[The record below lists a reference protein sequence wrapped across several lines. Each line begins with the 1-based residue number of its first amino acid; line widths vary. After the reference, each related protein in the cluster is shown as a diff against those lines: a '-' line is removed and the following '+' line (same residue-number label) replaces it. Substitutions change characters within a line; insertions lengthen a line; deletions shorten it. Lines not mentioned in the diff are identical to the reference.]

1 MASKRLKYGSTS
13 AAITALVV
21 ALVVVLNAAITALSS
36 HFFWFSDMTESNLY
50 TLSDEAIA
58 LLDQIDAPVRI
69 IFATDADKL
78 ENGTYD
84 ENTPLVY
91 NTAKQIAEHCP
102 NVTVECHNVYKEYD
116 FFKKYLSTAAS
127 TIPTTSVIVESGTEY
142 RLYTLDAFFI
152 FDENYQRIWAYNG
165 ENKFV
170 AGMMQVTAVEQPVV
184 CFTIEHGEKSVD
196 GGSKALADLFTDAGF
211 RVLEIDLSK
220 DDIPEDCRIVI
231 TNGPVY
237 DFIGRVEAGEDQ
249 SANEIAKLDSFLDHY
264 GCYMIF
270 ADYDTAGGL
279 RNLSEFLE
287 EWGIKFDTGAY
298 ISDYDHSTSVDGLTV
313 VAQYVKDDDKKLGAD
328 LYRDIAALETM
339 PKTVMRQPMPINISW
354 DENEGLTGMRKV
366 FPVLRTYDSADT
378 MRDGEV
384 TNEDVARNL
393 MTLSYDRVIINNNYY
408 YSYVL
413 ACGSSTFTDDD
424 NLLSQAFANSDIL
437 YSAMRSLGKERI
449 LNDLEYKAFD
459 KTEVSVTTSQA
470 NGWTVALTAILPVIV
485 VVCGV
490 IVTVRRKHR

>member
-1 MASKRLKYGSTS
+1 MTNKRLKYGSTS
-13 AAITALVV
+13 AAITALAV
-21 ALVVVLNAAITALSS
+21 ALVVVANVIFTVLAAR
-36 HFFWFSDMTESNLY
+36 FMWFSDMTNSNLY

-58 LLDQIDAPVRI
+58 LLDQITAPVKI
-69 IFATDADKL
+69 IFAADADKL
-78 ENGTYD
+78 EDGTYN
-84 ENTPLVY
+84 ENTPLVF

-116 FFKKYLSTAAS
+116 FFKKYLATAAS
-127 TIPTTSVIVESGTEY
+127 TIPTTSVVVESGSEY

-152 FDENYQRIWAYNG
+152 FDENYQKIWAYNG

-184 CFTIEHGEKSVD
+184 CFTIEHGEKTVD
-196 GGSKALADLFTDAGF
+196 GGSKALAGLFVDAGF
-211 RVLEIDLSK
+211 EVREVDLSK
-220 DDIPEDCRIVI
+220 DDVPEDCRIVI

-237 DFIGRVEAGEDQ
+237 DFLGRVEAGDDQ
-249 SANEIAKLDSFLDHY
+249 SANEIAKLDRFLDNY

-270 ADYDTAGGL
+270 ADPDTAGSL
-279 RNLSEFLE
+279 RNLNEFLE

-298 ISDYDHSTSVDGLTV
+298 IRDYDHSTSVDGLNI
-313 VAQYVKDDDKKLGAD
+313 VAEYVRDEDKKLGAD
-328 LYRDIAALETM
+328 IYRDIAALDTM
-339 PKTVMRQPMPINISW
+339 PKTVMRRAMPINVSW

-366 FPVLRTYDSADT
+366 FPVLRTYDTADT
-378 MRDGEV
+378 LRDGEV
-384 TNEDVARNL
+384 MNEDVARNL

-413 ACGSSTFTDDD
+413 ACGTSSFTDDD

-449 LNDLEYKAFD
+449 LNDLDYKAFD

-470 NGWTVALTAILPVIV
+470 NGWTVALTAVLPVAVI
-485 VVCGV
+485 VCGV
-490 IVTVRRKHR
+490 VVTVRRKHR